1 MSWAQ
6 VKRNIISHSIKSE
19 TAQDPVY
26 QVGDYVRIRTFKP
39 DKDTPTFT
47 YKKGPLPVWEIRR
60 SDGQSSGS
68 SRVPRGL
75 CSYFR
80 MAHTL
85 RPNLCPRA
93 NTRAGTR
100 RQHAVTLT

>member
-6 VKRNIISHSIKSE
+6 VKRNIISHSIKSD
-19 TAQDPVY
+19 TAQDPVF
-26 QVGDYVRIRTFKP
+26 QVGDYVRIRIFKS

-47 YKKGPLPVWEIRR
+47 YKKGPLWEIRR
-60 SDGQSSGS
+60 SEQ
-68 SRVPRGL
+68 RELVPEFHGV